1 MNQYKVFTARSAI
14 IGAALATLA
23 LAGCASSGPPPAQ
36 ATNAGTQIGNARMKT
51 KMSSTIF
58 LRPVAQDKRV
68 IYVEGHNTSSA
79 QDVNFKP
86 IIQQA
91 LFSKGYTLTN
101 DPGKAEFILQYN
113 LRYLGK
119 ETKSHTATGALA
131 GGFGGAIL
139 EGAAGGSGIQ
149 SARAGIIGAG
159 IGALVGYMM
168 SENQYM
174 MVVDLQIR
182 QRNGS
187 GWDTHRDRVASEAA
201 GQHLQFDY
209 AKPALQKV
217 IAQSIAGIF

>member
-1 MNQYKVFTARSAI
+1 MYTLKRFHGRFTL
-14 IGAALATLA
+14 AATLLAALA

-36 ATNAGTQIGNARMKT
+36 ATNAGTQIGNARLKT

-79 QDVNFKP
+79 QGINFKP

-91 LFSKGYTLTN
+91 LFAKGYTLTN
-101 DPGKAEFILQYN
+101 DPDKAEFILQYN

-174 MVVDLQIR
+174 MVVDLQIQ
-182 QRNGS
+182 QRDGS
-187 GWDTHRDRVASEAA
+187 GWDTHRNRVASEAA

-217 IAQSIAGIF
+217 VAQSIAGIF

>member
-1 MNQYKVFTARSAI
+1 MQHRIFTARWAI
-14 IGAALATLA
+14 IGAALATLT

-36 ATNAGTQIGNARMKT
+36 ANNAGTQIGNARVKT

-79 QDVNFKP
+79 QSVNFMP

-101 DPGKAEFILQYN
+101 DPDKAQFILQYN

-139 EGAAGGSGIQ
+139 EGAGGGSGSQ
-149 SARAGIIGAG
+149 SLRAGIIGAG

-187 GWDTHRDRVASEAA
+187 SWDTHRNRVAGEAS
-201 GQHLQFDY
+201 GQHLQFNY
-209 AKPALQKV
+209 AKPALQKE